1 MTNAN
6 SSNMTP
12 SATALL
18 SGPQQTRHYNTNDE
32 RAFLAQ
38 QAADAQTAIQ
48 HTVADIQVTAR
59 EVANIHWW
67 TQQYPWYAVGAAT
80 VLGFVVATSVLAPPN
95 HRGQPDPP
103 VARPLARPSWM
114 ASLFEMG
121 RSLLM
126 SIVLDALHPPAPQS
140 GRTQADTNAGK

>member
-12 SATALL
+12 SHTALL
-18 SGPQQTRHYNTNDE
+18 SGPQQKRRYNTDDE
-32 RAFLAQ
+32 RIFLAQ

-67 TQQYPWYAVGAAT
+67 TQQYPWYAV
-80 VLGFVVATSVLAPPN
+80 VQRQYSDLLS
-95 HRGQPDPP
+95 
-103 VARPLARPSWM
+103 RPLSW
-114 ASLFEMG
+114 
-121 RSLLM
+121 
-126 SIVLDALHPPAPQS
+126 HPPTTACNQTHPS
-140 GRTQADTNAGK
+140 RGR